1 MNSIR
6 SFHQA
11 YKPLICKIEEVY
23 IDKNKNISQLF
34 VYFLPVQGRH
44 TVARE
49 DIQVGEVIACE
60 DANVSF
66 THFNTNTHESKACH
80 HCVGVLGIN
89 KHPSPVVPGIYFCSF
104 PCFLEA
110 IQTYHLHE
118 KKYSSRLHRQV
129 KFPITNSIFYH
140 ISIQYVTYEFM

>member
-1 MNSIR
+1 
-6 SFHQA
+6 
-11 YKPLICKIEEVY
+11 
-23 IDKNKNISQLF
+23 
-34 VYFLPVQGRH
+34 
-44 TVARE
+44 VAKE
-49 DIQVGEVIACE
+49 DIKVGEVIACE

-89 KHPSPVVPGIYFCSF
+89 RHPSPVVPGIYFCSF

-118 KKYSSRLHRQV
+118 KNILQDYIVRFFKNKLPTY
-129 KFPITNSIFYH
+129 ITFLL
-140 ISIQYVTYEFM
+140 

>member
-1 MNSIR
+1 M
-6 SFHQA
+6 
-11 YKPLICKIEEVY
+11 K
-23 IDKNKNISQLF
+23 KNISQLF

-44 TVARE
+44 TVAKE

-110 IQTYHLHE
+110 TQTYHLHE
-118 KKYSSRLHRQV
+118 KNILQDYIVRLNFRQL
-129 KFPITNSIFYH
+129 ILSIY
-140 ISIQYVTYEFM
+140 

>member
-44 TVARE
+44 TVAKE

-110 IQTYHLHE
+110 TKTYHLHE
-118 KKYSSRLHRQV
+118 KNILQDYIVRLNFRLLILS
-129 KFPITNSIFYH
+129 FIIFL
-140 ISIQYVTYEFM
+140 FNM